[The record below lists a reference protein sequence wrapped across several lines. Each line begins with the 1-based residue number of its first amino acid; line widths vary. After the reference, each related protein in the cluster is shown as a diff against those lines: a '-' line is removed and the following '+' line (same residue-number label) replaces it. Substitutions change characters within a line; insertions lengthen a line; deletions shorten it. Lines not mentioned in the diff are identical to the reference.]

1 MRHLWLPTWSLPRST
16 RRHAVIQPTSTC
28 GTLRYGL
35 ATLACQNGYTPF
47 VSETTVRIIDERRRR
62 ALRDLA
68 RVGNSAS
75 SAGDVLRNATAV
87 LERYTRDIPFSA
99 HYSWDASSGY
109 LQYISLQRASQRHTF
124 FCDAR

>member
-1 MRHLWLPTWSLPRST
+1 
-16 RRHAVIQPTSTC
+16 
-28 GTLRYGL
+28 L

-68 RVGNSAS
+68 RVGNGAS
-75 SAGDVLRNATAV
+75 SAGDVFRNVTAV
-87 LERYTRDIPFSA
+87 LERYTRDVPFVA
-99 HYSWDASSGY
+99 LHSWDVSSGY